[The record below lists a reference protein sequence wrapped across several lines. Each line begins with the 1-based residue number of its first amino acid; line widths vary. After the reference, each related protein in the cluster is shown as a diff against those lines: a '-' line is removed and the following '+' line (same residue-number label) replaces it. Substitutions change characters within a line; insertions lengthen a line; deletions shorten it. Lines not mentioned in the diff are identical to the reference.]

1 MKMKKNKFKKLS
13 AAILCI
19 ALLTACSE
27 NTQTQNISE
36 TSTVNENIEDTSKV
50 SAQLYEYEDDDYYV
64 DWADQNPIYIKLNGS
79 DITVEGTGATVE
91 GSTVTVNNEGVYVIS
106 GKLDDGQIVVNSE
119 DKGKVRLVLNG
130 AEINSSNNASIYVI
144 AGKTVISLE
153 EGTENIVSDGTT
165 YVLEDESTDEPNSAI
180 FSKDDLTFNGTGT
193 ITVKGNYNNG
203 ITSKDELKI
212 TGGNFVISSTDDGL
226 MGRDVVAVKDGD
238 IIIKSG
244 GQGIKTTNDTDT
256 EVGSIYIEGGTFS
269 IESID
274 DAIHAINGVNIA
286 DGEITITTEDDGI
299 HADSFIEISGGAI
312 NIQKSYEGIESAL
325 ITISNG
331 DINVVSSDDGINVA
345 GGNDSSSLNGRP
357 GQNTFSTSSTSDN
370 KLTINGGNVS
380 VNATGD
386 GLDANGSIYMTG
398 GTVVVNGPTSN
409 GNGSL
414 DYDGEFNITG
424 GTLIALGSSGMAQTP
439 SDSSTQNSVMI
450 NFTELQTAGTNV
462 HVEDSDG
469 NTILTFEP
477 EKEYQSLVMSSP
489 SLKIDET
496 YTLLINDEST
506 VTFTIS
512 KSVMRISDSGE
523 EITGGG
529 MNQMPGGG
537 KGMAPG
543 GGGNRPAPGE
553 EGTIPAPGT
562 DGSMTPQGERPAMPG
577 TTDGATS
584 ETESNI

>member
-1 MKMKKNKFKKLS
+1 MKIKKYKFKKLS

-27 NTQTQNISE
+27 NTQTQN
-36 TSTVNENIEDTSKV
+36 TKDTANVNENIEDV
-50 SAQLYEYEDDDYYV
+50 SDASVHMYEYDEDDYYI
-64 DWADQNPIYIKLNGS
+64 DWADQNPNFIKLNGS
-79 DITVEGTGATVE
+79 DITVEGTGANVD
-91 GSTVTVNNEGVYVIS
+91 GSTVTVNNEGVYVVS
-106 GKLDDGQIVVNSE
+106 GKLDDGQIIINSE

-130 AEINSSNNASIYVI
+130 AEINCSNNASINVI
-144 AGKTVISLE
+144 SGKTVISLE

-165 YVLEDESTDEPNSAI
+165 YTLEDETTDEPNSAI
-180 FSKDDLTFNGTGT
+180 FSKEDLTFNGTGT
-193 ITVKGNYNNG
+193 LTVKGNYNNG

-212 TGGNFVISSTDDGL
+212 TGGNIIINSADDAL
-226 MGRDVVAVKDGD
+226 MGRDVVAVKDGE
-238 IIIKSG
+238 IIIQSG
-244 GQGIKTTNDTDT
+244 GQGIKTTNDTDA
-256 EVGSIYIEGGTFS
+256 EVGSIYIEGGTLS
-269 IESID
+269 IESTD
-274 DAIHAINGVNIA
+274 DAINAINGVNIVN
-286 DGEITITTEDDGI
+286 GEITITTEDDGI
-299 HADSFIEISGGAI
+299 HADSFIDISGGAI

-325 ITISNG
+325 VTISDG
-331 DINVVSSDDGINVA
+331 DINVVSSDDGINIA

-357 GQNTFSTSSTSDN
+357 GQNNFSSSTATDN
-370 KLTINGGNVS
+370 KLTINGGNIS

-398 GTVVVNGPTSN
+398 GTVIVNGPTSN

-424 GTLIALGSSGMAQTP
+424 GTIIALGSSGMAQTT
-439 SDSSTQNSVMI
+439 SDSSTQNSIMI
-450 NFTELQTAGTNV
+450 NFTEMQKSGTTV

-469 NTILTFEP
+469 NIIMTFEP

-489 SLKIDET
+489 SLKLDET
-496 YTLLINDEST
+496 YSLFINDAST

-512 KSVMRISDSGE
+512 KSVMKISDSGE

-529 MNQMPGGG
+529 MNQIPGGG

-553 EGTIPAPGT
+553 EGSMPEPGT
-562 DGSMTPQGERPAMPG
+562 DGSI
-577 TTDGATS
+577 TTQS
-584 ETESNI
+584 ETIN